1 MMRSPVALCS
11 GPLPEVEEQ
20 RRQTMDDFLRLTAIH
35 KSFVGV
41 YALRGVDFSVRAGE
55 AHCLIGENGSG
66 KSTLI
71 KIISGVE
78 QPDSG
83 EIRVNGAP
91 VPRATAAEMIHCGI
105 QVIYQDLSL
114 LPNLTV
120 AENIAIAQLTKSR
133 RPLVN
138 WREVREIARAAVSRI
153 KMNLDLDAIAGELPV
168 GLQQMVAICR
178 ALTGDLR
185 LLVLDEPTA
194 SLTKGEIDNLI
205 AVVRDMQAHGIA
217 SLFISHKLNEVIDV
231 ADRVTV
237 LRDGRTVGTL
247 PREELSN
254 QRLVEMMTGR
264 RLTQTRFSYAG
275 EPRKKLLE
283 VRGLTKQHNF
293 ADISFDLYEGEILGV
308 AGLIG
313 SGRTELALALFGI
326 SPADSGS
333 IIVTGVER
341 RIASVQDAVAA
352 GFAYVPENR
361 MVQGLVPKHSVGEN
375 LVAAVIGR
383 LTNPWGTIDEPRR
396 ATMVDHWITSLSI
409 RTSGPEALVQTLSGG
424 NQQRIVIGKWLATAP
439 RILILDGPT
448 VGIDIAAKNGIHQ
461 IIRDLAARG
470 AGVILISDEVSEV
483 VTNSNRL
490 LVMRGGRIRTEVQSA
505 TTTEGDVQ
513 ALVEAQA

>member
-1 MMRSPVALCS
+1 MA
-11 GPLPEVEEQ
+11 
-20 RRQTMDDFLRLTAIH
+20 DFLRLTAIH
-35 KSFVGV
+35 KSFVGA
-41 YALRGVDFSVRAGE
+41 YALKGVDFSVRSGE

-83 EIRVNGAP
+83 EVWANGAP
-91 VPRATAAEMIHCGI
+91 APHATAAEMIKQGI

-120 AENIAIAQLTKSR
+120 AENIAIAQLAKSG

-138 WREVREIARAAVSRI
+138 WRKVREIARAATGRI
-153 KMNLDLDAIAGELPV
+153 QVELDLDAVAGELPI

-178 ALTGDLR
+178 AFTGDLR

-217 SLFISHKLNEVIDV
+217 ILFVSHKLNEVIDV

-237 LRDGRTVGTL
+237 LRDGLTVGSL
-247 PREELSN
+247 PREQLSN
-254 QRLVEMMTGR
+254 DKLVEMMTGR
-264 RLTQTRFSYAG
+264 PLTQTRFRYAG
-275 EPRKKLLE
+275 GRKKKLLE
-283 VRGLTKQHNF
+283 VRNLTKRDNF
-293 ADISFDLYEGEILGV
+293 ADVSFDLYEGEILGI

-313 SGRTELALALFGI
+313 SGRTELALALFGV
-326 SPADSGS
+326 SPADSGGIS
-333 IIVTGVER
+333 VEGASQ

-361 MVQGLVPKHSVGEN
+361 LVQGLVLKHSVAEN
-375 LVAAVIGR
+375 LVAAVIGELVNR
-383 LTNPWGTIDEPRR
+383 WGLIDAPRR
-396 ATMVDHWITSLSI
+396 NGLVARWVNALDI
-409 RTSGPEALVQTLSGG
+409 RLASPDSAVQTLSGG
-424 NQQRIVIGKWLATAP
+424 NQQRVVMGKWLATEP

-448 VGIDIAAKNGIHQ
+448 VGIDIAAKSSIHQ
-461 IIRDLAARG
+461 IVRDLAARG

-483 VTNSNRL
+483 VANSNRL
-490 LVMRGGRIRTEVQSA
+490 LVMRAGRIRSEIDSTAA
-505 TTTEGDVQ
+505 TDADVQ
-513 ALVEAQA
+513 ALVEATV

>member
-91 VPRATAAEMIHCGI
+91 VPRATAVEMIHCGI

-194 SLTKGEIDNLI
+194 SLTEGEIDNLI

-247 PREELSN
+247 PREE
-254 QRLVEMMTGR
+254 
-264 RLTQTRFSYAG
+264 
-275 EPRKKLLE
+275 
-283 VRGLTKQHNF
+283 
-293 ADISFDLYEGEILGV
+293 
-308 AGLIG
+308 
-313 SGRTELALALFGI
+313 
-326 SPADSGS
+326 
-333 IIVTGVER
+333 
-341 RIASVQDAVAA
+341 
-352 GFAYVPENR
+352 
-361 MVQGLVPKHSVGEN
+361 
-375 LVAAVIGR
+375 
-383 LTNPWGTIDEPRR
+383 
-396 ATMVDHWITSLSI
+396 
-409 RTSGPEALVQTLSGG
+409 
-424 NQQRIVIGKWLATAP
+424 
-439 RILILDGPT
+439 
-448 VGIDIAAKNGIHQ
+448 
-461 IIRDLAARG
+461 
-470 AGVILISDEVSEV
+470 
-483 VTNSNRL
+483 
-490 LVMRGGRIRTEVQSA
+490 
-505 TTTEGDVQ
+505 
-513 ALVEAQA
+513 

>member
-1 MMRSPVALCS
+1 
-11 GPLPEVEEQ
+11 
-20 RRQTMDDFLRLTAIH
+20 MDDFLRLRAIH

-41 YALRGVDFSVRAGE
+41 YALKSVDLSVRAGE

-83 EIRVNGAP
+83 EIQVNGVPA
-91 VPRATAAEMIHCGI
+91 PRATAAEMIHRGI

-120 AENIAIAQLTKSR
+120 AENIAIAQLAKSG
-133 RPLVN
+133 RPLVS

-205 AVVRDMQAHGIA
+205 AVVRDMQTHGIA
-217 SLFISHKLNEVIDV
+217 SLFVSHKLNEVIDV

-264 RLTQTRFSYAG
+264 SLTPTRFHYADG
-275 EPRKKLLE
+275 PHKKLLE
-283 VRGLTKQHNF
+283 VRNLTKQHNF
-293 ADISFDLYEGEILGV
+293 ADVSFDLYEGEILGI

-333 IIVTGVER
+333 IIVEGVER
-341 RIASVQDAVAA
+341 RIGSVQDAVAA

-361 MVQGLVPKHSVGEN
+361 MVQGLVLKHSVGEN

-383 LTNPWGTIDEPRR
+383 LTNPWGAIDEPRR
-396 ATMVDHWITSLSI
+396 GAMVGHWIKSLSI
-409 RTSGPEALVQTLSGG
+409 RASAPEAPVQTLSGG
-424 NQQRIVIGKWLATAP
+424 NQQRVVIGKWLATAP

-448 VGIDIAAKNGIHQ
+448 VGIDIAAKSSIHQ
-461 IIRDLAARG
+461 IIRDLAAGG
-470 AGVILISDEVSEV
+470 AGVILISDELSEV

-490 LVMRGGRIRTEVQSA
+490 LVMRGGRIRMEVQSA
-505 TTTEGDVQ
+505 TTTEADVQ

>member
-1 MMRSPVALCS
+1 M
-11 GPLPEVEEQ
+11 
-20 RRQTMDDFLRLTAIH
+20 MDDFLRLKAIH
-35 KSFVGV
+35 KSFFGA
-41 YALRGVDFSVRAGE
+41 YALKGVDFSVRSGE

-83 EIRVNGAP
+83 ELWVKGS
-91 VPRATAAEMIHCGI
+91 VTQRATAGEMIRQGI

-120 AENIAIAQLTKSR
+120 AENIAIAELAKSG
-133 RPLVN
+133 RPLVS
-138 WREVREIARAAVSRI
+138 WRKVREIARAATARI
-153 KMNLDLDAIAGELPV
+153 KVDLDLDAIAGELPI

-178 ALTGDLR
+178 AFTGDLR

-194 SLTKGEIDNLI
+194 SLTKGETDNLF

-217 SLFISHKLNEVIDV
+217 ILFVSHKLNEVIDV

-237 LRDGRTVGTL
+237 LRDGLTVGSL
-247 PREELSN
+247 PREQLSN
-254 QRLVEMMTGR
+254 DKLVEMMTGQP
-264 RLTQTRFSYAG
+264 LTQTRFQYAG
-275 EPRKKLLE
+275 GRKKKLLE
-283 VRGLTKQHNF
+283 VRNLSKRHNF
-293 ADISFDLYEGEILGV
+293 ADISFDLYEGEILGI

-333 IIVTGVER
+333 IAVGGAR
-341 RIASVQDAVAA
+341 QRIASVQDAVAA

-361 MVQGLVPKHSVGEN
+361 LVQGLVLKHSVAEN

-383 LTNPWGTIDEPRR
+383 LVKRLGLIDATRRDSLVTSWINSLDIRVSEP
-396 ATMVDHWITSLSI
+396 DL
-409 RTSGPEALVQTLSGG
+409 PVQTLSGG
-424 NQQRIVIGKWLATAP
+424 NQQRVVIGKCLATEP

-448 VGIDIAAKNGIHQ
+448 VGIDIAAKSSIHQ
-461 IIRDLAARG
+461 VIRDLAARG
-470 AGVILISDEVSEV
+470 TGVILISDEVPEV
-483 VTNSNRL
+483 VANSNRF
-490 LVMRGGRIRTEVQSA
+490 LVMRAGRIHTEIDSTTA
-505 TTTEGDVQ
+505 TDEDVQ
-513 ALVEAQA
+513 ALVEATA

>member
-1 MMRSPVALCS
+1 M
-11 GPLPEVEEQ
+11 
-20 RRQTMDDFLRLTAIH
+20 MDDFLRLKAIH
-35 KSFVGV
+35 KSFSGA
-41 YALRGVDFSVRAGE
+41 YALKGVDFSVHPGE

-83 EIRVNGAP
+83 ELWVKGSVAQ
-91 VPRATAAEMIHCGI
+91 RATAAEMIKQGI

-120 AENIAIAQLTKSR
+120 AENIAIAELAKSG
-133 RPLVN
+133 RPLVS
-138 WREVREIARAAVSRI
+138 WRKIREIARAAMARI
-153 KMNLDLDAIAGELPV
+153 KVDLDLDAIAGELPI

-178 ALTGDLR
+178 AFTGDLR

-194 SLTKGEIDNLI
+194 SLTKGEIDNLF

-217 SLFISHKLNEVIDV
+217 ILFVSHKLNEVIDV

-237 LRDGRTVGTL
+237 LRDGLTVGSL
-247 PREELSN
+247 PREQLSN
-254 QRLVEMMTGR
+254 DKLVELMTGR
-264 RLTQTRFSYAG
+264 PLTQTRFRYAG
-275 EPRKKLLE
+275 GRKKKLLE
-283 VRGLTKQHNF
+283 VRNLSKRHNF
-293 ADISFDLYEGEILGV
+293 ADISFDLYEGEILGI

-333 IIVTGVER
+333 ITVESARR

-361 MVQGLVPKHSVGEN
+361 LVQGLVLKHSVAEN

-383 LTNPWGTIDEPRR
+383 LVGRWGLIDGARRVGFVTRWINSLDIRVAEP
-396 ATMVDHWITSLSI
+396 DL
-409 RTSGPEALVQTLSGG
+409 PVQTLSGG
-424 NQQRIVIGKWLATAP
+424 NQQRVVIGKCLATEP

-448 VGIDIAAKNGIHQ
+448 VGIDIAAKSSIYQ
-461 IIRDLAARG
+461 VIRDLAARG
-470 AGVILISDEVSEV
+470 TGVILISDEVPEV
-483 VTNSNRL
+483 VANSNRL
-490 LVMRGGRIRTEVQSA
+490 LVMRGGRIHSEIDSTAA
-505 TTTEGDVQ
+505 TDADVQ
-513 ALVEAQA
+513 ALVEARA

>member
-1 MMRSPVALCS
+1 
-11 GPLPEVEEQ
+11 
-20 RRQTMDDFLRLTAIH
+20 MDDFLRLRAIH

-41 YALRGVDFSVRAGE
+41 YALKSVDLSVRAGE

-83 EIRVNGAP
+83 EIQVNGVPA
-91 VPRATAAEMIHCGI
+91 PRATAAEMIHRGI

-120 AENIAIAQLTKSR
+120 AENIAIAQLAKSG
-133 RPLVN
+133 RPLVS

-217 SLFISHKLNEVIDV
+217 SLFISHKLNEVIDI

-247 PREELSN
+247 PRGELSN

-264 RLTQTRFSYAG
+264 PLTQTRFSRAG
-275 EPRKKLLE
+275 GPGKKLLE
-283 VRGLTKQHNF
+283 VRNLTKRHNF

-313 SGRTELALALFGI
+313 SGRTELALALFGV
-326 SPADSGS
+326 SPADSGG
-333 IIVTGVER
+333 ILVEGVER
-341 RIASVQDAVAA
+341 RIGSVQDAVAT

-361 MVQGLVPKHSVGEN
+361 MVQGLVLKHSVAEN

-383 LTNPWGTIDEPRR
+383 LANRWGLIDERRR
-396 ATMVDHWITSLSI
+396 ASMVDHWMKSLNI
-409 RTSGPEALVQTLSGG
+409 RASAPEAPVQTLSGG
-424 NQQRIVIGKWLATAP
+424 NQQRVVIGKWLATAP

-448 VGIDIAAKNGIHQ
+448 VGIDIAAKASIYE
-461 IIRDLAARG
+461 IIRDLAAGG

-490 LVMRGGRIRTEVQSA
+490 LVMRGGRIRREIQSTA
-505 TTTEGDVQ
+505 TTEADVQ
-513 ALVEAQA
+513 ALVEAQP